1 MTRTTS
7 IYAIFFL
14 SGVAGLGYEL
24 IWTRAFAVGLGH
36 EYPAAL
42 AVVAAFFSGLALGAA
57 LFDRVIARS
66 RRPGAWYAGCELVI
80 GLWAVLTATLIPASN
95 ALVGPWIGVEPS
107 PLRHALVA
115 FLVPFLVLL
124 PATAAMGATL
134 PAMERL
140 LARLR
145 GSPRVLAG
153 LYAANT
159 LGAAIGVLGS
169 VFVLMPALGV
179 RRSAFLFAG
188 INGLCAVL
196 TWLGPARGESV
207 RDEPPPVGSGDA
219 AARPRA
225 LLATLFLTGLLGVGY
240 EVAMLRVLAQ
250 CFENTVFS
258 FAAALAVYL
267 IASAAGAALFESF
280 AAGSPRAADRAR
292 AWLPLLLAVVCALQI
307 LFVPTLPA
315 IHDNA
320 LARLGSG
327 VLAAVSAETLSAAA
341 ALWFPALLMGALF
354 AALAQSARG
363 PRGGVGAALA
373 LNTLGCAMA
382 PAAVGALAVPALGLR
397 WTLAVVAAG
406 YLLPAIGRRPLVAAI
421 GGLCVIALTASAP
434 PLDRLALPPGLV
446 PIATREGIRSTALV
460 ASTADGENVLRVNRT
475 FQMGSTGRGAFA
487 ELRQGHLPILL
498 HPHPR
503 SALFL
508 GLGTAITFAAAGEY
522 EDLQADGVELLPEV
536 VALLDHFRPD
546 NAAALDSSRLRV
558 ITADARR
565 FVAAADRTYD
575 VIVADLFHPALDGA
589 ASLYTVEHFAA
600 LRGRLAP
607 GGLFAQWLPLHQL
620 DPPTLDLI
628 LRSFRAAF
636 GGGSCFLGVFNIET
650 PALAIVAGGDGAPS
664 WRAEAEFPTS
674 RKLLFELGK
683 VDLHSGPVSIWGAY
697 CGELDQL
704 LDPAAPTATLNSD
717 DHPRVLF
724 EAPAQAYRNVS
735 GGPILIRHLL
745 RRTRGESTA
754 GAMVVTSR
762 SAADARLPKS
772 LSDGGAITEETRR
785 RIAGYQAAR
794 DFFLDALLSQR
805 EHRPL
810 EAGELLLRSIQASD
824 DFAPAYLTLITV
836 ARESLPLDR
845 AAVRR
850 WLTEAAA
857 ARPNRNEA
865 KRALEQLGK

>member
-80 GLWAVLTATLIPASN
+80 GLWAALTTALIPASN

-115 FLVPFLVLL
+115 FIVPFLVLL

-188 INGLCAVL
+188 INALCAVL

-207 RDEPPPVGSGDA
+207 RDEPPPVGRDDA

-267 IASAAGAALFESF
+267 VASAAGAALYESF
-280 AAGSPRAADRAR
+280 AGDSPRAADRAR

-307 LFVPTLPA
+307 LLVPSLPA

-320 LARLGSG
+320 LARLGAA

-354 AALAQSARG
+354 AALAQTARG

-373 LNTLGCAMA
+373 LNTLGCAVA
-382 PAAVGALAVPALGLR
+382 PAVVGALAVPTLGLR

-406 YLLPAIGRRPLVAAI
+406 YLLPAIGRPLLALI
-421 GGLCVIALTASAP
+421 GGLCVFALAASAP

-546 NAAALDSSRLRV
+546 NAAALDSPQLRV

-628 LRSFRAAF
+628 LRSFQAAF

-650 PALAIVAGGDGAPS
+650 PALAIVASADATPR
-664 WRAEAEFPTS
+664 WRAESEFPTS

-683 VDLHSGPVSIWGAY
+683 VDLQSGPVSIWGAY

-704 LDPAAPTATLNSD
+704 LDPAAPNATLNSD

-735 GGPILIRHLL
+735 GGPTLIRHLL
-745 RRTRGESTA
+745 QRTRGGSTA

-762 SAADARLPKS
+762 TGADARLPKS
-772 LSDGGAITEETRR
+772 LSESGAMSQESLR

-810 EAGELLLRSIQASD
+810 EAGELLLRSIHASE
-824 DFAPAYLTLITV
+824 DFAPAYLTLMTV

-857 ARPNRNEA
+857 ARPHRNEA